1 MRPIRRDDR
10 RIGRCLRERRFARA
24 VPWNG
29 KIDVMA
35 DPVSWYLIE
44 RGWKVVAADGSEV
57 GQIEETLADEDADI
71 FDGLSIST
79 QLLGKPRYVPSEQV
93 AEIVEGTVHL
103 ALSAEQV
110 AALGEYSR

>member
-1 MRPIRRDDR
+1 MTLICASVVSPEPFR
-10 RIGRCLRERRFARA
+10 GMARST
-24 VPWNG
+24 
-29 KIDVMA
+29 
-35 DPVSWYLIE
+35 SWQIPSPGISIE

-93 AEIVEGTVHL
+93 AGIVEGTVHL

-110 AALGEYSR
+110 AALGEYG